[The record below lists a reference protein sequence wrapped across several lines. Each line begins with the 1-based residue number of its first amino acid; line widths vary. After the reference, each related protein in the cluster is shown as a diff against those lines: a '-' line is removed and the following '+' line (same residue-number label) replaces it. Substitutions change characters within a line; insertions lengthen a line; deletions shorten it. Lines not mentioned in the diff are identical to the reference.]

1 VPTAPRMRS
10 TLADTSIPVAKQ
22 TSKKRRAPAL
32 PESHLAHQDLLSES
46 LAYAI
51 KRAQVRC
58 DEALVAHLGTGLS
71 PARFAALCAV
81 GSRPGMSQAALGAL
95 LGINGPSVVKVVD
108 ELERMGLV
116 KRMPTAD
123 RRAYAL
129 ELTERGDADLLR
141 YEASTQAFEKRISG
155 RLTASERALL
165 QSLLA
170 KVAIDET

>member
-1 VPTAPRMRS
+1 MPTLPRTRS
-10 TLADTSIPVAKQ
+10 TPADAVGTVTPRAAP
-22 TSKKRRAPAL
+22 KRRNAAQ
-32 PESHLAHQDLLSES
+32 PEARKAHQDLLRDS

-81 GSRPGMSQAALGAL
+81 GSAPGMSQAALGAL

-116 KRMPTAD
+116 KRMPTSD

-129 ELTERGDADLLR
+129 ELTAQGDADLLR
-141 YEASTQAFEKRISG
+141 YEASTQAFEKRIAG
-155 RLTASERALL
+155 KLTASERALL
-165 QSLLA
+165 QGLLA
-170 KVAIDET
+170 RVAIDET